1 MSLGNKDYGLIDL
14 ETLVAHY
21 QHVLGTQVEVKL
33 FGAPLICDK
42 PVVTFN
48 ATRVPFAIAD
58 VRSETMSIEFICRLP
73 YNRIQEIELEFKRIL
88 GYQRFG
94 IVEQRMSILD
104 EDGNATTQD
113 KQFYCTSFLERQATS
128 GIDNSEG
135 TNVAVLRVTGTLLV
149 TDADGGAVMSNDV
162 VTFAKLVDSDD
173 APVPLPI
180 VYSST
185 NEGYNVENQV
195 ALGDEMQAP
204 VPLTAQ
210 GALTIQALYLARN
223 FEKQLL
229 IGLNNKE
236 QKQIEIIEV
245 YDSELTVK
253 HVYNV
258 LSFSVAKQAGAY
270 MQYTLELQVYTTSIE
285 EA

>member
-1 MSLGNKDYGLIDL
+1 MSFGNKDYGLIDL
-14 ETLVAHY
+14 HTLVTHY

-58 VRSETMSIEFICRLP
+58 VRSETMNIEFICRLP

-94 IVEQRMSILD
+94 IIEKHMSIL
-104 EDGNATTQD
+104 EDNGNVTTQD
-113 KQFYCTSFLERQATS
+113 KEFYCTSFLERQATS

-135 TNVAVLRVTGTLLV
+135 MNVAVLRVTGTLLV
-149 TDADGGAVMSNDV
+149 TDANGGAVMSNDV
-162 VTFAKLVDSDD
+162 VTFAKLVGSD
-173 APVPLPI
+173 AKPAPLPI

-195 ALGDEMQAP
+195 GTGEELQIP

-210 GALTIQALYLARN
+210 GGLTIQALYLARD

-229 IGLNNKE
+229 VGLKNKQ
-236 QKQIEIIEV
+236 QKQIEITEV
-245 YDSELTVK
+245 YDSNLTVK
-253 HVYNV
+253 RVYNV
-258 LSFSVAKQAGAY
+258 LSMSEAKQAGAY
-270 MQYTLELQVYTTSIE
+270 MQYTLELQAYTTRIDE
-285 EA
+285 G